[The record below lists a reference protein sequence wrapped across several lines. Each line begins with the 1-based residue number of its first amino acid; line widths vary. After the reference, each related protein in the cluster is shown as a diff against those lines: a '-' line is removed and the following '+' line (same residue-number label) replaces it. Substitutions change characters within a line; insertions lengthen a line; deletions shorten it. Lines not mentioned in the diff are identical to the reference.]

1 MLTQHA
7 LTGLLVCL
15 ATSFLATD
23 LMVLSLLYLLYAVYL
38 LYSVYLIY
46 WHESANADAACICS
60 L

>member
-23 LMVLSLLYLLYAVYL
+23 LMVLSVLYLHYSVYL
-38 LYSVYLIY
+38 LY
-46 WHESANADAACICS
+46 WHECANADAACICS